1 MCAAI
6 SARPMM
12 KFESGYTVETVFDG
26 SKLGIEPYSVEV
38 LPGGELLV
46 LDSAN
51 SNLYR
56 ISASLSLCECLFCFD
71 YVMDWKYCLLGSSS
85 LY

>member
-1 MCAAI
+1 M
-6 SARPMM
+6 
-12 KFESGYTVETVFDG
+12 
-26 SKLGIEPYSVEV
+26 

-51 SNLYR
+51 SNLCR
-56 ISASLSLCECLFCFD
+56 ISASLSLCECLFCFV
-71 YVMDWKYCLLGSSS
+71 YVMDWKYFFDKHGLEILLAWFIS